1 MTKKG
6 NINKHFFFFNI
17 WFILAGQEMIIVLSC
32 LALNNE
38 NSMPSLSLE
47 WQELILQFDSGF
59 SIILGCHNIFKKH
72 NNQKRDQG

>member
-1 MTKKG
+1 
-6 NINKHFFFFNI
+6 
-17 WFILAGQEMIIVLSC
+17 MIIVLSC